1 MNIVQKCSGDNFTF
15 FIFDEQNSLY
25 IGLSSEYVYPSVNRE
40 ELQRLAD
47 SIIDFLKTTSAKDNT
62 NKSSKS

>member
-1 MNIVQKCSGDNFTF
+1 MNIAQRCSGDNFTF
-15 FIFDEQNSLY
+15 FLFAEEDGLY

-47 SIIDFLKTTSAKDNT
+47 SITQYLKSTSANDNP
-62 NKSSKS
+62 NKSA